1 MFGANEISNVVEN
14 AINSN
19 NSVDLNEAKKS
30 KVSLVSLIIALLI
43 VLVVNLLVGPWLW
56 NNVLRRLVPALKL
69 GVARWYDIVLLNLII
84 TLILPPTLVK

>member
-1 MFGANEISNVVEN
+1 MFGANDISNVVEN

-30 KVSLVSLIIALLI
+30 KVSLVSLVVSLLI

-56 NNVLRRLVPALKL
+56 NNVLKRLVPSVGKS
-69 GVARWYDIVLLNLII
+69 RWYDTVLLSVLLGLLLN
-84 TLILPPTLVK
+84 

>member
-1 MFGANEISNVVEN
+1 MFGSNDISNVVVN

-30 KVSLVSLIIALLI
+30 KVSLVSLIVALLI

-56 NNVLRRLVPALKL
+56 NNVLKRLVP
-69 GVARWYDIVLLNLII
+69 GVGKARWYDTVLLSLLLGLLLN
-84 TLILPPTLVK
+84 

>member
-1 MFGANEISNVVEN
+1 MFGSNDISNVVVN

-30 KVSLVSLIIALLI
+30 KISLVSLIVALLI

-56 NNVLRRLVPALKL
+56 NNVLKRLVPAVGK
-69 GVARWYDIVLLNLII
+69 ARWYDTVLLSLLLGLLLN
-84 TLILPPTLVK
+84 